1 MKVGAVVS
9 GLVATLAMGGAVI
22 AFSTS
27 ASPYVTIEQAKRST
41 GDRLHLAGLIDQKS
55 IRNDVFTRTLRF
67 NLMDESGQSIPVVH
81 RGEMPTN
88 LSEAKNVVAVGGVKD
103 GVFESSQLIVKCPSK
118 YEADKNANG
127 ASGQA
132 K

>member
-1 MKVGAVVS
+1 M
-9 GLVATLAMGGAVI
+9 I

-67 NLMDESGQSIPVVH
+67 NLKDESGQSIPVVH